1 VIRFDNRDA
10 GLSDKMTQFD
20 KPNLL
25 LAMGKAMLHLQVKS
39 PYSLDDMAAD
49 AVGLLDGLG
58 IARAH
63 IVGASMGGMIAQ
75 IVAARYP
82 QRVRSLTSIMSSS
95 GRRGLPGPTAAVRSA
110 MMQRPANP
118 RDIEDVIRQSVKTF
132 RAIGSPGYPIP
143 DDILHA
149 MVGRAARRN
158 LCVAGVA
165 RQLVAILANGD
176 RSPLL
181 RTIKAPSLVIHGN
194 SDPLVP
200 VENGRDTAA
209 QIPGA
214 RYDEI
219 DGMGHDLPPALLLPI
234 ARLIWTHC
242 LAAP

>member
-1 VIRFDNRDA
+1 
-10 GLSDKMTQFD
+10 
-20 KPNLL
+20 
-25 LAMGKAMLHLQVKS
+25 
-39 PYSLDDMAAD
+39 
-49 AVGLLDGLG
+49 
-58 IARAH
+58 
-63 IVGASMGGMIAQ
+63 
-75 IVAARYP
+75 
-82 QRVRSLTSIMSSS
+82 
-95 GRRGLPGPTAAVRSA
+95 
-110 MMQRPANP
+110 
-118 RDIEDVIRQSVKTF
+118 
-132 RAIGSPGYPIP
+132 
-143 DDILHA
+143 